1 VKQGG
6 NVSADIEVL
15 LARLDEQVKA
25 LSARVASLETINRWL
40 ALAIGGALVSAVL
53 NLVLRG

>member
-6 NVSADIEVL
+6 NVSSDIEVL

-25 LSARVASLETINRWL
+25 LAARVASLESIIRWL

>member
-1 VKQGG
+1 M
-6 NVSADIEVL
+6 SSDIEVL

-25 LSARVASLETINRWL
+25 LAARVASLESIIRWL